1 MLSGLWS
8 TAKIDVN
15 NDGLISRDEFVTH
28 FEAELT
34 IIDTEFVEIMAQ
46 FMLVARACHARKK
59 QQASLDE
66 STRGAPISSG
76 LAELLARHGVLD
88 DVLEDVLDVKSSS
101 RSPARGVPATLTEL
115 RSVSLALL
123 PPVYLQKKGK
133 YMKCDCVCRQV

>member
-1 MLSGLWS
+1 M

-15 NDGLISRDEFVTH
+15 NDGLISCDEFVIH

-34 IIDTEFVEIMAQ
+34 TVDKEFVEIMAQ

-59 QQASLDE
+59 QQASVDE
-66 STRGAPISSG
+66 STGGAPISSG

-88 DVLEDVLDVKSSS
+88 DVLEEVLDVKSPS
-101 RSPARGVPATLTEL
+101 RSPARGMPSTPTQL

-123 PPVYLQKKGK
+123 PPAYLQSKNANT
-133 YMKCDCVCRQV
+133 